1 MKNSNKS
8 SLHDGATTPSGNGVV
23 NTLVLNHYVR
33 ICESEGI
40 SRQQLL
46 TEIGATE
53 KDLNPD
59 NGWVRQEIIE
69 RLLLCRITRWSDPLL
84 GLHMASALE
93 PSVSGVLGY
102 MALCCPTLLD
112 LHNTLHEF
120 GGLVSNLFT
129 TSLVQK
135 PGASL
140 WTIDLAYHDE
150 TLIRHS
156 EEWFLGACARLIRR
170 QNPQALRAVHIKH
183 APYLVEGIPPPEYQ
197 RVFCCPVYFHQQR
210 SALLL
215 DPQALNTLSPYADPV
230 VFEMLKQQ
238 ARLLSAQLGTP
249 GNMAERVRQELRV
262 LLAEGKA
269 SRDTLCQ
276 RIGIS
281 TRHLHRQLQHHHYS
295 YQRILDE
302 LRVEFAQKHLVRPD
316 CHLDHLAQELG
327 FSSAKSFS
335 RWFVSKLGVTPWEFR
350 RNSQKMSGPA

>member
-1 MKNSNKS
+1 MDNPNK
-8 SLHDGATTPSGNGVV
+8 LLTYHEATTPSGNGVV

-46 TEIGATE
+46 SEIGATE

-59 NGWVRQEIIE
+59 DGWVRQKIIE
-69 RLLLCRITRWSDPLL
+69 RLLRCRMTLWADPLL

-102 MALCCPTLLD
+102 MTLCCPTLLD
-112 LHNTLHEF
+112 LHNTLREF

-129 TSLVQK
+129 TSLIQK

-150 TLIRHS
+150 QLIRHS
-156 EEWFLGACARLIRR
+156 EEWFLGACALLIRR

-183 APYLVEGIPPPEYQ
+183 APYMVEGMPHPEYQ
-197 RVFCCPVYFHQQR
+197 RLFCCPVHFHQQR

-215 DPQALNTLSPYADPV
+215 DPQALNTLSPYADTM

-238 ARLLSAQLGTP
+238 AKILSAQLGTP
-249 GNMAERVRQELRV
+249 GNIVDRVRKELRV

-269 SRDTLCQ
+269 SRDAISH

-295 YQRILDE
+295 YQSILDE
-302 LRVEFAQKHLVRPD
+302 LRLEFAHKHLARTD
-316 CHLDHLAQELG
+316 CHLDHLSLELG

-335 RWFVSKLGVTPWEFR
+335 RWFVTKQGITPWEFKKTAPIR
-350 RNSQKMSGPA
+350 